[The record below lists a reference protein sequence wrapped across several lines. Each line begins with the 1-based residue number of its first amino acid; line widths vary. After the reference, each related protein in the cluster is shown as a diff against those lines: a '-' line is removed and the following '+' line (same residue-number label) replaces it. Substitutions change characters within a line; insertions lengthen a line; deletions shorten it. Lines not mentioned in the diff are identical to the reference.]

1 MHADVEAVEVLE
13 SFPQLGALQNFAAVL
28 AKQHVP
34 HFDAPLHGN
43 MEDGAFGGGGIDRT
57 RVGGAFGSF
66 LEEPGERNAGVQ
78 HQLDRHQ
85 RARRSPRASASAC
98 PAVRAPRILCRRRIF
113 AAIRLPAA
121 RRFAATTLRAMITGS
136 ETFMA
141 AVSRFSTRR
150 FYSSAITGGD
160 WTGKRVSPRDG
171 ARDGD
176 RRRLRPLRVCAET
189 FR

>member
-1 MHADVEAVEVLE
+1 MHADVEAVEILE

-121 RRFAATTLRAMITGS
+121 RRFAAMTLRPMITGS

-141 AVSRFSTRR
+141 AVSRLSTRR
-150 FYSSAITGGD
+150 FYSSAIAPGNALSA
-160 WTGKRVSPRDG
+160 RSP
-171 ARDGD
+171 
-176 RRRLRPLRVCAET
+176 
-189 FR
+189 